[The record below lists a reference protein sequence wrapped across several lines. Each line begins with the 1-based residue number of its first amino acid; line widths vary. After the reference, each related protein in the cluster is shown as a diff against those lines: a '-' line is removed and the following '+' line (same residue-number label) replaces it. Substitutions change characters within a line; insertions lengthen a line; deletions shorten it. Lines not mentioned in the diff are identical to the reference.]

1 MRFGILCAAA
11 RRCIS
16 PFAKSV
22 PTRHCLPTPSL
33 ADPLDAR
40 RIRFAEHVMRPGIE
54 IRKVVGTRHGVISK
68 AAREQLPGFGVEH
81 DMFE

>member
-1 MRFGILCAAA
+1 MRCRQTLHFAIREICPNAL
-11 RRCIS
+11 S
-16 PFAKSV
+16 P
-22 PTRHCLPTPSL
+22 PTPSL

>member
-1 MRFGILCAAA
+1 MRCRQTLHFAIREICPHAP
-11 RRCIS
+11 S
-16 PFAKSV
+16 P
-22 PTRHCLPTPSL
+22 PTPSL